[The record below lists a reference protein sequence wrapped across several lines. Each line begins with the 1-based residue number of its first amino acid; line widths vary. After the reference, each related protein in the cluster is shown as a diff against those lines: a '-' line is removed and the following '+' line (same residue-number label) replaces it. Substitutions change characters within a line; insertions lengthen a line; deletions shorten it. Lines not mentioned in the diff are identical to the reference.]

1 MERSA
6 KLPSNVL
13 RLLKRPRH
21 LGHAESQSNI
31 QGKCRRCKFSSQP
44 QVSNPGS
51 NKMAGGRVCSSRCEI
66 LRFKDVKIPSFFFLP
81 NELEGEKKIAQL
93 KSVGFLECQP
103 RHGICAKNYLDFS
116 RCGSKKR
123 LGVFHLQSMPVFRSS
138 FNFDITCRVLFTCVA
153 EKNQKEASHT
163 CHKLRSPASTEYI
176 TCEYESMNP

>member
-1 MERSA
+1 MIKHNDSNMFPLELYHLSNFHLVQAILPKIQQAISFGKGMERSA

-66 LRFKDVKIPSFFFLP
+66 LRFKDVKIPSFFSY
-81 NELEGEKKIAQL
+81 Q
-93 KSVGFLECQP
+93 
-103 RHGICAKNYLDFS
+103 
-116 RCGSKKR
+116 
-123 LGVFHLQSMPVFRSS
+123 
-138 FNFDITCRVLFTCVA
+138 
-153 EKNQKEASHT
+153 
-163 CHKLRSPASTEYI
+163 
-176 TCEYESMNP
+176 MN